1 MTTNRPNRTQVLKG
15 LLMLATIVISLHSLY
30 EADQSRRASEQAVD
44 IASSAFSIANFRP
57 SVEVSGTTPL
67 MLNVD
72 CKLDKSRNV
81 TCSFRGSFNVTFL
94 IIAPHVGT
102 YNISSLTLNQL
113 GPFSPHP
120 VSYFPGENGMSV
132 KVGNITISTDP
143 PLQMKPFPAGGA
155 PAAQPFERTI
165 VVEVTGLTVT
175 VPSRMGG
182 NLNVTGLGSAL
193 AILTYTDI
201 TTNTSV
207 QRLFSVQVEIQI
219 SSA

>member
-1 MTTNRPNRTQVLKG
+1 
-15 LLMLATIVISLHSLY
+15 ML
-30 EADQSRRASEQAVD
+30 
-44 IASSAFSIANFRP
+44 
-57 SVEVSGTTPL
+57 
-67 MLNVD
+67 
-72 CKLDKSRNV
+72 
-81 TCSFRGSFNVTFL
+81 
-94 IIAPHVGT
+94 
-102 YNISSLTLNQL
+102 
-113 GPFSPHP
+113 
-120 VSYFPGENGMSV
+120 V

-143 PLQMKPFPAGGA
+143 PLQMKPPPVGGV